1 MATNKFF
8 RHQVGSEQ
16 NLIEDIT
23 IEAIRM
29 YGHDVIYIPRTL
41 INKDFLFGEDTIS
54 KFKQG
59 INLEMYIASTDGFE
73 GEGDFAS
80 KFGIQ
85 IKDSVDFVVSKKVFE
100 NKLSHETSINRPREG
115 DLVYLPLTKGLFE
128 IKFVEHENPFYQL
141 GKLYTYKLSC
151 ELFEYSQ
158 EDFETGF
165 SDIDRVVG
173 DVEQVAWNIYLTGG
187 ASASGNYS
195 VGEVVYQSSI
205 GFGTDGSSASWY
217 STVQA
222 WATGGT
228 AGPEGSGYMLLTVA
242 GPSGSTGFIGGGHT
256 GWTAGVTGETSGA
269 FFITGKTGP
278 TGVTTIVY
286 DTPFDDSDD
295 FELQGDSIFDFTDTD
310 PFSEG
315 NI

>member
-8 RHQVGSEQ
+8 RHQVKSEQ
-16 NLIEDIT
+16 NLVEDIT

-41 INKDFLFGEDTIS
+41 VNKDFLFGEDTVS
-54 KFKQG
+54 KFEQG
-59 INLEMYIASTDGFE
+59 IGIEMYIASVDGFE

-85 IKDSVDFVVSKKVFE
+85 IKDTVDFIVSKKTFE
-100 NKLSHETSINRPREG
+100 NKLSHESEINRPREG
-115 DLVYLPLTKGLFE
+115 DLIYLPLSRGLFE

-141 GKLYTYKLSC
+141 GKLYTYRLSC

-158 EDFETGF
+158 EDFDTGF

-173 DVEQVAWNIYLTGG
+173 DEEQVAFYIYLTGG
-187 ASASGNYS
+187 YTTDYS
-195 VGEVVYQSSI
+195 VGEVVYQGSD
-205 GFGTDGSSASWY
+205 GFGTNGSSADWY
-217 STVQA
+217 ATVQA
-222 WATGGT
+222 WSTGGT
-228 AGPEGSGYMLLTVA
+228 NGPEGTGYNLLTVA
-242 GPSGSTGFIGGGHT
+242 GPSGSTGFNVGLGL
-256 GWTAGVTGETSGA
+256 TAGVTGATSDA
-269 FFITGKTGP
+269 FYVAGKTASLP
-278 TGVTTIVY
+278 TTTIVY
-286 DTPFDDSDD
+286 ETPYDDADD